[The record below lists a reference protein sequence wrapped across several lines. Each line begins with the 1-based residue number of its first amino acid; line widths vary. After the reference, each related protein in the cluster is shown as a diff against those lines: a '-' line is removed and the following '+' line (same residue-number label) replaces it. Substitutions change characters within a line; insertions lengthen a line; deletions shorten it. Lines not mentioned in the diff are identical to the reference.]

1 MEDNQVATSQ
11 AAPAEQPQ
19 ANADLAQMMAIALG
33 DNAPS
38 QEQQVSAP
46 SVTEIAPIAEAP
58 VFSFETLK
66 EKFNYEKPEDVVSE
80 IEQLRAL
87 RNAPP
92 QVEEQ
97 RFENE
102 KSKKLYEAFKA
113 GRQKEILT
121 ILAEEERLE
130 TLTTQEVTLENAAD
144 IIKMG
149 MQLKYKD
156 LTPKE
161 IEYKYNKTYPTPKE
175 PSQRTDELDEDFEF
189 RKEQWKE
196 QVADIQMSAI
206 IDAKLAKPELDA
218 QKTKI
223 VLPDIKE
230 NIDEDYI
237 SYKQGLEQ
245 QSKAVEEA
253 IKEYK
258 SFTPDALGT
267 TIPFKDEANK
277 IDFSF
282 DRKPTSEEFADTIDM
297 VSDINKFYQKFIGS
311 DGKAD
316 RKAFAKAVHF
326 GIHGE
331 NIVMEAIKQA
341 KNATLKSMLPDNS
354 GGNRYDVVAGEP
366 SELEIQMQRALN

>member
-19 ANADLAQMMAIALG
+19 ANAELAQMMAMALG
-33 DNAPS
+33 DNAQV
-38 QEQQVSAP
+38 QELIVAAP
-46 SVTEIAPIAEAP
+46 TTEVAPIVEAP
-58 VFSFETLK
+58 VFSFDVLK

-80 IEQLRAL
+80 IEKLRAL
-87 RNAPP
+87 RDAP
-92 QVEEQ
+92 QKVEEQ
-97 RFENE
+97 KFENE
-102 KSKKLYEAFKA
+102 KSEKLYKAFKE
-113 GRQKEILT
+113 GRQKEVLA

-130 TLTTQEVTLENAAD
+130 TLTSQEVTLKNAAD

-161 IEYKYNKTYPTPKE
+161 IEYKYNKTYPIPKE
-175 PSQRTDELDEDFEF
+175 PTQRADELEDEYEE
-189 RKEQWKE
+189 RVTAWKE

-237 SYKQGLEQ
+237 SYKKGLEQ

-253 IKEYK
+253 ITEYK
-258 SFTPDALGT
+258 SFTPEALGT

-282 DRKPTSEEFADTIDM
+282 DRKPTSEEFADTIEM

-341 KNATLKSMLPDNS
+341 KNATLKSILPDNS
-354 GGNRYDVVAGEP
+354 GGARYDVKSGEP